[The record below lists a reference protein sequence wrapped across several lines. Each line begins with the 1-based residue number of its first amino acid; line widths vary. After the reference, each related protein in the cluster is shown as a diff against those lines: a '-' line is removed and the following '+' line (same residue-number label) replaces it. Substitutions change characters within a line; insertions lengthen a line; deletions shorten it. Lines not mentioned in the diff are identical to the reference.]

1 MYVVKH
7 TSLKLVIHTWVL
19 SWGWGGGV
27 YNWLC
32 AISCNSKAT
41 YNHDDSCWVNV
52 LFAQSQPKHKISQY
66 VSCKS
71 LLACAL
77 SISHFTSS
85 LQCYVYVCNTGHSNY
100 WILSTLARLTAP
112 AGVDL
117 ILLVHT
123 HWKTTKKQKTS
134 VWSKIHLH
142 TDTNTKWT
150 LPWKRT

>member
-19 SWGWGGGV
+19 SWGGGGGYTIDCV
-27 YNWLC
+27 PFP
-32 AISCNSKAT
+32 AIAKLLIIMMIHVELMCCLHRVS
-41 YNHDDSCWVNV
+41 
-52 LFAQSQPKHKISQY
+52 QSIKSQY

-100 WILSTLARLTAP
+100 WVLSTLARLTAP

-123 HWKTTKKQKTS
+123 QWKTTKKQKTS

-150 LPWKRT
+150 LPWKHT